1 MPTHPITPD
10 YVSAQRQNGG
20 RIQHGGC
27 NSLSPLY
34 NCVNIRSGQTA
45 KDIAQRAEA
54 DRQLDREEAK
64 RQGREDTPASSDLS
78 YGHESNSSPT
88 LTGVYMVDGISF
100 ELIIR
105 EWERTVVS
113 NWSGFIGALSV
124 SKSISFGHLLSSG
137 SASTS
142 PACPFSLPCVSA
154 MKKPT
159 DNAKIREEE
168 ARGGIMYQAESS
180 LDTLSAEVRVP
191 VPSYSENVL
200 YTSPVGMVRLQ
211 NERAGAKWMSPPH
224 IWLHKD
230 GIHVRVDVSRVLE
243 PDALDS
249 TRLINFALW

>member
-1 MPTHPITPD
+1 MD
-10 YVSAQRQNGG
+10 GVKSR
-20 RIQHGGC
+20 
-27 NSLSPLY
+27 
-34 NCVNIRSGQTA
+34 NISRNRSGQTA

-54 DRQLDREEAK
+54 DRQLDREEAE

-78 YGHESNSSPT
+78 YGHGSNSSPT

-142 PACPFSLPCVSA
+142 PACPFSLPVH
-154 MKKPT
+154 
-159 DNAKIREEE
+159 
-168 ARGGIMYQAESS
+168 
-180 LDTLSAEVRVP
+180 TLSAEVRVP

-230 GIHVRVDVSRVLE
+230 GIHVRVGVSRVLE

-249 TRLINFALW
+249 ARLINFALW